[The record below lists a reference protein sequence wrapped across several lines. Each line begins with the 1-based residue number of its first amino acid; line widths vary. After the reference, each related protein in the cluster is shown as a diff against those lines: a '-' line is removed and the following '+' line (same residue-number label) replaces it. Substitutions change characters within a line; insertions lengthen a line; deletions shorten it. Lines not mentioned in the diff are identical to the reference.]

1 MELPAKLT
9 ANHATKCPS
18 GTFIVGDMSD
28 GDYKKVTIAGKKL
41 TIVPHGNNQTWTVNA
56 DYDLATCSAAIDFHV
71 PGKPN
76 PPPVKAL
83 TVR

>member
-1 MELPAKLT
+1 
-9 ANHATKCPS
+9 
-18 GTFIVGDMSD
+18 MSD

-56 DYDLATCSAAIDFHV
+56 DYDLASCSAAIDFHV

-83 TVR
+83 TVRES